1 MATRGET
8 GLTQASVRSTNL
20 QLVLGAIQRGAG
32 AVSRADIAAQLGM
45 TRSTVSR
52 LVDDLVLGRLVAEGT
67 AVSGARGR
75 PAVPLA
81 IRAGTVVSLGLE
93 INVERLVATVV
104 DLAGNLIASVQRT
117 VEVRDIGTAEA
128 MRQLAGI
135 AGEALAAAP
144 TDARIVG
151 AVLALPG
158 LVDRDGTTVLR
169 APNLGW
175 DGLQPVA
182 DWDLTTDDGPLPL
195 RIANDIDCS
204 ALTVLRE
211 QPGESFLY
219 ITGEVGIGS
228 AISLAGQLL
237 TGPHGWASELGHVC
251 VDPHGVRCGCGATGC
266 LETVVGQRALLHRAG
281 QPDMEAYL
289 AALEAGDQTAA
300 TVLDEVIVA
309 LGIAVGGA
317 LNLIDVTSV
326 KLGGHLGLL
335 EPWLAARLADEI
347 HDRVLWSDHSTI
359 EITTVAEAPL
369 RAAMGA
375 GLSALAR
382 VTNDP
387 ASWIEPL
394 IDR

>member
-1 MATRGET
+1 MTAK
-8 GLTQASVRSTNL
+8 
-20 QLVLGAIQRGAG
+20 VLA
-32 AVSRADIAAQLGM
+32 
-45 TRSTVSR
+45 
-52 LVDDLVLGRLVAEGT
+52 
-67 AVSGARGR
+67 
-75 PAVPLA
+75 
-81 IRAGTVVSLGLE
+81 
-93 INVERLVATVV
+93 
-104 DLAGNLIASVQRT
+104 LAGLAMAAAAPASANETFKDWWVACDNTR
-117 VEVRDIGTAEA
+117 ECAAFGF
-128 MRQLAGI
+128 
-135 AGEALAAAP
+135 AGEAFEMSGYLKVARGAHAAEAAQAKLVMEGPPGPWALSVDGKALATVTAASEDGDGRAAAILSAPQTSAVLAAA
-144 TDARIVG
+144 ANG
-151 AVLALPG
+151 KALQ
-158 LVDRDGTTVLR
+158 V
-169 APNLGW
+169 
-175 DGLQPVA
+175 
-182 DWDLTTDDGPLPL
+182 
-195 RIANDIDCS
+195 S
-204 ALTVLRE
+204 AA
-211 QPGESFLY
+211 GEP
-219 ITGEVGIGS
+219 IG

-317 LNLIDVTSV
+317 LNLIDVTAV